1 MRTMARVAID
11 TSVGNDAIKSG
22 ALGKVVESTMA
33 AIKPE
38 AAYFTA
44 TGGKRCAYFVFDLK
58 DVSDIPMICEP
69 WFQELGAEVELW
81 PVMVPEDVAAGLQ
94 KAAR

>member
-1 MRTMARVAID
+1 MARVAID

-33 AIKPE
+33 RIKPE

-58 DVSDIPMICEP
+58 DVSDIPMMWLRGCRRP
-69 WFQELGAEVELW
+69 LAERA
-81 PVMVPEDVAAGLQ
+81 PPG
-94 KAAR
+94 RR